1 MPASAATARTVS
13 PPGPSL
19 TSTASAADSSSRSIS
34 ELGVRDR
41 RPTAP
46 ASLMQTIFSYED
58 RFVDPLTTI
67 ERCYTVVERYPNHI
81 ARRATPI
88 GVCAGKPQRPPVVDP
103 GGALPQRPAG
113 GRGQHD
119 RQHRAADDQPRPV
132 RRIAAPGGRVRRSSQ
147 HASTGPAAATPGITW
162 PLSCELAPAAILGRG
177 AQATAACCR

>member
-58 RFVDPLTTI
+58 RSVDPLTTI

-88 GVCAGKPQRPPVVDP
+88 GVCAGKPQRPRWWILAVLCLSVLLVAVDNTIVNI
-103 GGALPQRPAG
+103 ALP
-113 GRGQHD
+113 
-119 RQHRAADDQPRPV
+119 
-132 RRIAAPGGRVRRSSQ
+132 
-147 HASTGPAAATPGITW
+147 T
-162 PLSCELAPAAILGRG
+162 
-177 AQATAACCR
+177 

>member
-1 MPASAATARTVS
+1 MPASAAPARTVS

-58 RFVDPLTTI
+58 RSVDPLATI
-67 ERCYTVVERYPNHI
+67 ERCHTVVERYPNYI
-81 ARRATPI
+81 ARRAIPL
-88 GVCAGKPQRPPVVDP
+88 GVALEAATTPVVDP

-119 RQHRAADDQPRPV
+119 RQHRAAHDQLRPV
-132 RRIAAPGGRVRRSSQ
+132 RVDL
-147 HASTGPAAATPGITW
+147 GPAVGRRRTHARLRRAAARRRKPRR
-162 PLSCELAPAAILGRG
+162 PARA
-177 AQATAACCR
+177 